1 MMQSEP
7 MKPPTAVYRP
17 EPEAPSPRWARAAW
31 WLMLAVRTT
40 WATLAVDLVSSALVT
55 WARVRMQSGQVRE
68 VTPLLMAA
76 NTMYMLTRLAT
87 SAVWIGAC
95 VSLVALPAWVGARRA
110 AKGALALA
118 VIQLVEPFV
127 GTMLTM
133 AMARAQA
140 SSMHFAVRG
149 LLFGG
154 VEALLHAAY
163 VLLVAHAI
171 ERATETLDR
180 GRPVR
185 LVPWALFAVAL
196 SFGSIASNFLT
207 TLVGLAG
214 AWVYAVSFVLS
225 GALATTRVWGWTR
238 GLRTASAVFGA
249 QSWPESHR
257 GGPDAG
263 P

>member
-1 MMQSEP
+1 
-7 MKPPTAVYRP
+7 
-17 EPEAPSPRWARAAW
+17 
-31 WLMLAVRTT
+31 
-40 WATLAVDLVSSALVT
+40 
-55 WARVRMQSGQVRE
+55 
-68 VTPLLMAA
+68 MAA
-76 NTMYMLTRLAT
+76 NAAYMVTRLAT
-87 SAVWIGAC
+87 SAVWIGVCA
-95 VSLVALPAWVGARRA
+95 SLVALPAWVGARRA
-110 AKGALALA
+110 ARGALALA

-127 GTMLTM
+127 GTMVTM
-133 AMARAQA
+133 VMARAQA
-140 SSMHFAVRG
+140 TATDFAVRG
-149 LLFGG
+149 MLIGG
-154 VEALLHAAY
+154 VEALVHAAY

-171 ERATETLDR
+171 GRATETLDR